1 MEQYNT
7 EYLFVTEEGVYQ
19 GVVTRMS
26 IARAV
31 VTKECCVE

>member
-7 EYLFVTEEGVYQ
+7 EYLFVTEEEEYQ

-26 IARAV
+26 IAKAV
-31 VTKECCVE
+31 VTKKCCVE

>member
-7 EYLFVTEEGVYQ
+7 EYLFVAEEGVYQ

-26 IARAV
+26 IARALV
-31 VTKECCVE
+31 SKECCDE